1 MEAPNPEFMGEAI
14 RLSIE
19 KMQAGFGEPFGAVVV
34 KDGQII
40 THGFNQVTATHDPT
54 YHAEVD
60 AVRS

>member
-1 MEAPNPEFMGEAI
+1 MGEAI

-34 KDGQII
+34 KDGQIM